1 MELLEGIESRKSI
14 RAFKSES
21 IPPDKIVRILEAAG
35 RSPSFTNT
43 QPWEVAVVSG
53 TKKDE
58 LSRILYQLAESKT
71 KANPDLPFPQGWPPE
86 LEKRSKEHGA
96 RRFESLGIERDNVQQ
111 RKEFRLQNFKFYG
124 APAVLFLLLDR
135 KLNAWSVFD
144 LGLFSQ
150 SIALAAHS
158 LGLGTC
164 LQASVT
170 GYPDA
175 IRNFLKVNESK
186 MIVLCIAIGYPDSE
200 APINKYQSTRTTL
213 KEFVKWYA

>member
-14 RAFKSES
+14 RAFKSEP
-21 IPPDKIVRILEAAG
+21 IPRDKIMRILEAAT

-53 TKKDE
+53 KKNDE
-58 LSRILYQLAESKT
+58 LSRILYQLAESET
-71 KANPDLPFPQGWPPE
+71 KANPDLPFPQGWPLE

-111 RKEFRLQNFKFYG
+111 RKELRLQNFKFYG

-135 KLNAWSVFD
+135 KLTSWSVFD

-158 LGLGTC
+158 MGLGTC

-175 IRNFLKVNESK
+175 IRNFLEVSESK

-200 APINKYQSTRTTL
+200 APINNYQSTRTTL
-213 KEFVKWYA
+213 KEFVNWYA